1 MSSPAD
7 PRKSEAAERVK
18 KLLTARLKRAGF
30 TVSNPDEYFAC
41 QADEPQPYKTG
52 SQVRVRISRNWS
64 DARVKLDADTGDMLG
79 YSVDRYS
86 DPPTRTELTGEQA
99 LALAASLISIPPDA
113 VLDSFQHVEWAPRR
127 WLVEIQWKRMHQG
140 LRVDGDSIRVVIH
153 PDTRRLVELEWFWR
167 TLRLR

>member
-1 MSSPAD
+1 MNPAD
-7 PRKSEAAERVK
+7 PRRKEAAERVERI
-18 KLLTARLKRAGF
+18 LTGRLKRAGQS
-30 TVSNPDEYFAC
+30 VSNARELFSC

-52 SQVRVRISRNWS
+52 SQVRVHISRHWS
-64 DARVKLDADTGDMLG
+64 DARVKLDGDTGDMLG

-113 VLDSFQHVEWAPRR
+113 VLESFQHVEWAPRR
-127 WLVEIQWKRMHQG
+127 WLVEIQWKRVHQG

-167 TLRLR
+167 SLRLR

>member
-1 MSSPAD
+1 MNPAD
-7 PRKSEAAERVK
+7 PRRKEAAERVERI
-18 KLLTARLKRAGF
+18 LTGRLKRAGQS
-30 TVSNPDEYFAC
+30 VSNARELFSC

-52 SQVRVRISRNWS
+52 SQVRVHISRHWS
-64 DARVKLDADTGDMLG
+64 DARVKLDGDTGDMLG

-127 WLVEIQWKRMHQG
+127 WLVEIQWKRIHQG